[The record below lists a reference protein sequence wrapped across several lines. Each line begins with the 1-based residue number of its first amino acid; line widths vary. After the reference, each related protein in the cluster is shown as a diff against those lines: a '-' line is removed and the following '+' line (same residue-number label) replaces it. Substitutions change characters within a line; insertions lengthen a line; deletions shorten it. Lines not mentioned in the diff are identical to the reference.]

1 MQPVTIMMP
10 PGDMKP
16 IGVMNFVHGM
26 CEHRKRYE
34 KILTYYSKKGYICAI
49 KDLKGHGENVDN
61 PEQLGYIGKKGYRQY
76 IEDLHD
82 FNVYLRREYPGI
94 PLILVGHSMG
104 SLIVR
109 TYVKEHDDMI
119 DCLIISGS
127 PSNSKMTGPGRI
139 LVKIL
144 AIFNGWEYKS
154 PMIADMVTGAFEKPF
169 ATEGIKNSWLSSD
182 MGVATLYNKDP
193 LCGFTYTLNG
203 YMALLDLVK
212 QTYSEKGWKLNNP
225 KLRIAFLS
233 GDKDPCRTNNKMF
246 KKAVQLMRNVG
257 YRRVTSKLFPG
268 MRHEIFNEI
277 KVRDV
282 YAEIDEVL
290 ATIYK

>member
-10 PGDMKP
+10 PGDMRP

-34 KILTYYSKKGYICAI
+34 KIMTYYSKKGFICAM
-49 KDLKGHGENVDN
+49 KDLKGHGENVDS
-61 PEQLGYIGKKGYRQY
+61 PEQLGYIGKKGYMQY
-76 IEDLHD
+76 IDDLQD

-94 PLILVGHSMG
+94 PLILVAHSMG
-104 SLIVR
+104 TLIAR
-109 TYVKEHDDMI
+109 TYIKQHDDMI
-119 DCLIISGS
+119 DCLILSGS
-127 PSNSKMTGPGRI
+127 PSDNKMAGMGKLLIRF
-139 LVKIL
+139 L
-144 AIFNGWEYKS
+144 ALFNGWDYRS
-154 PMIADMVTGAFEKPF
+154 PMIADMVTGTFEKPF

-182 MGVATLYNKDP
+182 MGVATLYNKDK

-212 QTYSEKGWKLNNP
+212 QTYTEKGWALKNP

-233 GDKDPCRTNNKMF
+233 GEKDPCKTNNKKF
-246 KKAVQLMRNVG
+246 KKAVELMRNVG
-257 YRRVTSKLFPG
+257 YRRVTSKLFPE

-277 KVRDV
+277 RVRDV
-282 YAEIDEVL
+282 YDEIDEVL
-290 ATIYK
+290 RTVVE